1 MIVMNSSM
9 LLSIATFVYALASVL
24 YIGSWTFK
32 KEMMAKVGW
41 VVLVAGLVANTAG
54 ILLRWVESYQMGYGH
69 APFSNMYESL
79 VFFSW
84 TVAVLYLFVEYKY
97 KDKIIGVFATP
108 LIFLAIAYASLS
120 PNIGDKITPLIP
132 ALKSNW
138 LIAHV
143 ITCFLGYA
151 GFAVAFG
158 FSIMYL
164 VRPENPDTAS
174 LRSRLP
180 SLGLVDELTHQMVM
194 FGFLFLTIGIITGA
208 VWANSAWG
216 TYWSWDPKET
226 WSLIT
231 WFIYAI
237 LLHLR
242 MMRGWHGK
250 RIAWVSILGFM
261 AVLFTYFGVNLL
273 PGLHSY
279 A

>member
-1 MIVMNSSM
+1 MNSSM
-9 LLSIATFVYALASVL
+9 LLSITTFVYAFASVL
-24 YIGSWTFK
+24 YIGSWAFK
-32 KEMMAKVGW
+32 KGFMAKLGMI
-41 VVLVAGLVANTAG
+41 VLIAGVAGNTAG

-84 TVAVLYLFVEYKY
+84 TVAVLYIFVEYKY
-97 KDKIIGVFATP
+97 RERIIGVFTTP

-120 PNIGDKITPLIP
+120 PNVADKITPLIP

-164 VRPENPDTAS
+164 IRPEKSDKES
-174 LRSRLP
+174 FLSKLP
-180 SLGLVDELTHQMVM
+180 SLGMVDELTHQMVI

-237 LLHLR
+237 MLHLR
-242 MMRGWHGK
+242 TMRGWHGK
-250 RIAWVSILGFM
+250 KIAWVSIIGFM